1 MVVTIDGA
9 SKAGKF
15 STIITSIASYFF
27 SFSMAYILG
36 SIKGLSLICAI
47 ASIQI
52 AFPAVQQ
59 RFMQKILEF
68 VTFDVFE
75 SSTIYDYLLG
85 DDPTD
90 PLNDNFEEA
99 GYGS

>member
-1 MVVTIDGA
+1 
-9 SKAGKF
+9 
-15 STIITSIASYFF
+15 
-27 SFSMAYILG
+27 
-36 SIKGLSLICAI
+36 
-47 ASIQI
+47 
-52 AFPAVQQ
+52 VQQ